1 MASQPSGASS
11 TNRARMSSV
20 SRIRQGAPGV
30 SCFAA
35 RRPTGLARHRTRDF
49 ETIGP
54 ENVERHISHQLELAL
69 VGAGLDP
76 LKGVGS
82 SWRLGIEVPPDDGI
96 EPLEASEGGEVEIGK
111 AIGRKDDLALLVQF
125 KGMHCP

>member
-1 MASQPSGASS
+1 
-11 TNRARMSSV
+11 
-20 SRIRQGAPGV
+20 
-30 SCFAA
+30 
-35 RRPTGLARHRTRDF
+35 LARHRTRDF

-54 ENVERHISHQLELAL
+54 ENVECHISHQLELAL

-76 LKGVGS
+76 LKDVGS

-111 AIGRKDDLALLVQF
+111 TIGRKDDSAMRVEF
-125 KGMHCP
+125 VGMHSHHLFDETFASLKNARRWGSGP